1 MRDNNSE
8 VRMKR
13 SLTPVFFVLTLV
25 LLSAFLQ
32 AQLDKIVIPAGTPED
47 QALQA
52 ISSEPD
58 SQKKLTMYQDFL
70 ERFPSNPAAV
80 AYGNWQI
87 SQSYQ
92 SAGDLAKALEY
103 GDKALAS
110 SPHNLDILVSEANI
124 AQQMKNDPKAFEYAV
139 RGGEAYN
146 SIARQ
151 PRPEGLSDQDFASRV
166 EEEKAGARSAYEFL
180 EAAGYNAIASENEPR
195 SRMAEIERF
204 TPAFPNSRFEE
215 QITQYAMMALTE
227 LKDMNRL
234 VAYGEKTLA
243 ANPNSL
249 GTLTL
254 LANAYADDPRP
265 GSINK
270 SVAYAQKTIEV
281 AKAGAPDADRSRK
294 LAAGV
299 AHSTLGYAYMKQD
312 KTAAA
317 IPELKS
323 ASALLKGQDDQSYAL
338 AMYRLGFAY
347 GKLNKVS
354 EAREVLMEVVKIS
367 GPVQQPAQELLAKVN
382 AARARAK

>member
-1 MRDNNSE
+1 
-8 VRMKR
+8 
-13 SLTPVFFVLTLV
+13 
-25 LLSAFLQ
+25 
-32 AQLDKIVIPAGTPED
+32 
-47 QALQA
+47 
-52 ISSEPD
+52 
-58 SQKKLTMYQDFL
+58 
-70 ERFPSNPAAV
+70 
-80 AYGNWQI
+80 
-87 SQSYQ
+87 
-92 SAGDLAKALEY
+92 
-103 GDKALAS
+103 
-110 SPHNLDILVSEANI
+110 
-124 AQQMKNDPKAFEYAV
+124 
-139 RGGEAYN
+139 
-146 SIARQ
+146 
-151 PRPEGLSDQDFASRV
+151 
-166 EEEKAGARSAYEFL
+166 
-180 EAAGYNAIASENEPR
+180 
-195 SRMAEIERF
+195 MAEIERF

-281 AKAGAPDADRSRK
+281 AKADAPDADRSRK